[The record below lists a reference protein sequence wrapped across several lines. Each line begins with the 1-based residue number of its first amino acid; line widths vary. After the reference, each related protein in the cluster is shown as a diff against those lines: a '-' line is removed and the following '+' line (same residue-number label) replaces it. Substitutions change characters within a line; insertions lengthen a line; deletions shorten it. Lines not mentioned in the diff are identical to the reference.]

1 MKKILSI
8 AAVAALLSTGAIA
21 NNTINVNG
29 TVLAGAQVSLGSAP
43 TGTLVGGTFI
53 FEDAILNFNTALTL
67 GQANSNN
74 QDVFVKTN
82 SNTGVSLTLT
92 STPDLSDGNGN
103 TIPTT
108 YSLGAT
114 QFIAGIAQG
123 LTNGPNNG
131 TTALANQFKTIATTS
146 PLQTSGTYSSNLNV
160 IIAVL

>member
-82 SNTGVSLTLT
+82 SSTGVSLALT
-92 STPDLSDGNGN
+92 TTPDLSDGNGN

-114 QFIAGIAQG
+114 QFVAGVAQA
-123 LTNGPNNG
+123 LTTGPNNG
-131 TTALANQFKTIATTS
+131 QIAITPQFKTIATPS
-146 PLQTSGTYSSNLNV
+146 ALQTSGTYQSVLNV
-160 IIAVL
+160 TIASL